1 LASRIE
7 AALAHERDELQMK
20 LAALEERLK
29 AVPGKLPVAK
39 TWCPESVTYQAEFVC
54 HDGVLWQACKDT
66 AQTPGGSDWVC
77 VARAGRDGLTP
88 NIRGAFNVY
97 KKYAQLDVVEYED
110 ASYIARRNNPGVC
123 PGDGWQL
130 VSRSGRRGP
139 AGERG
144 LQGRKGERG
153 ARGED
158 APTIVSWTLDRK
170 NYCAVLTLS
179 NGTQGATLELRGLF
193 EQYQLDI
200 S

>member
-1 LASRIE
+1 MASVQGYCADAR
-7 AALAHERDELQMK
+7 RRFGF
-20 LAALEERLK
+20 RLRR
-29 AVPGKLPVAK
+29 
-39 TWCPESVTYQAEFVC
+39 T
-54 HDGVLWQACKDT
+54 
-66 AQTPGGSDWVC
+66 
-77 VARAGRDGLTP
+77 RAGRDGLTP
-88 NIRGAFNVY
+88 NTRGAFDVY

-110 ASYIARRNNPGVC
+110 ASYIARRNNPGIC

-158 APTIVSWTLDRK
+158 APTIASWTLDRK
-170 NYCAVLTLS
+170 NYRAVPTMS

-193 EQYQLDI
+193 EQFVEET
-200 S
+200 SHAAE